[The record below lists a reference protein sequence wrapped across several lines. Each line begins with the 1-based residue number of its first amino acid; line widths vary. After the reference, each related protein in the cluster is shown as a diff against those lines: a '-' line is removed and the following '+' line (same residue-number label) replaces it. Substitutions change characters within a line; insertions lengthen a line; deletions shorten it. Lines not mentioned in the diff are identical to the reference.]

1 MVDTAV
7 SNKLKAD
14 VKGRDADNIIY
25 LYKRIKHEPLAN
37 KIHILGL
44 QGATSG
50 TNTRTLQST
59 ATKRANIK
67 GVGSINQQRT
77 VDVIFSAP
85 EKNKKD
91 LYWDLYAA
99 WEKGELIGLWRMDL
113 NTVHGTKPNRK
124 IQAQFSKCYVPNLP
138 NTEALGGTMTSNLQF
153 EVNGMERAINS
164 DENAFE
170 LNEIDLDEGILD
182 NLAKF
187 YNFSHGTDLGTDENG
202 EFVDNT
208 EDDDTIEVQDT
219 TTGEDVMGPAYKPV
233 ENDDADSKDETPE
246 DPQDV
251 QSKANG
257 TGADISS
264 K

>member
-7 SNKLKAD
+7 SNKFKAE
-14 VKGRDADNIIY
+14 VRGRDADNIIY

-113 NTVHGTKPNRK
+113 NTMHGTKPHRK
-124 IQAQFSKCYVPNLP
+124 IQAQFSQSLVPNLP

-170 LNEIDLDEGILD
+170 LDEEDLDDGILD
-182 NLAKF
+182 DLAKF
-187 YNFSHGTDLGTDENG
+187 YNFSHGTDLGVDDNG
-202 EFVDNT
+202 DFVDNT
-208 EDDDTIEVQDT
+208 VDDDTIEVQDT

-233 ENDDADSKDETPE
+233 DDDAGSEKAPE
-246 DPQDV
+246 EPQNV
-251 QSKANG
+251 QSKATG
-257 TGADISS
+257 TGADVSFS
-264 K
+264 

>member
-124 IQAQFSKCYVPNLP
+124 IQAQFSECYVPNLP

-219 TTGEDVMGPAYKPV
+219 TTGEDVMGPAYKAAETSSETSPSTKSV
-233 ENDDADSKDETPE
+233 DSG
-246 DPQDV
+246 
-251 QSKANG
+251 SG
-257 TGADISS
+257 TDTSS
-264 K
+264 EGK

>member
-7 SNKLKAD
+7 SNKFKAE
-14 VKGRDADNIIY
+14 VRGRDADNIIY

-113 NTVHGTKPNRK
+113 NTIHGTKPHRK
-124 IQAQFSKCYVPNLP
+124 IQAQFSQSFVPNLP
-138 NTEALGGTMTSNLQF
+138 NTRSE
-153 EVNGMERAINS
+153 ERRVGK
-164 DENAFE
+164 E
-170 LNEIDLDEGILD
+170 
-182 NLAKF
+182 
-187 YNFSHGTDLGTDENG
+187 
-202 EFVDNT
+202 
-208 EDDDTIEVQDT
+208 
-219 TTGEDVMGPAYKPV
+219 
-233 ENDDADSKDETPE
+233 
-246 DPQDV
+246 
-251 QSKANG
+251 
-257 TGADISS
+257 
-264 K
+264 